1 MRSGKTPSTFD
12 SNLHAECS
20 LVVQTFV
27 PVARNQTQ
35 YLSDID
41 EAMTDAQQ
49 FAEGH
54 TLEDFREDRQLRY
67 AIERAPEIIGEATSN
82 VSDEVKAQDDT
93 LPWREMRGLRNI
105 VAHEYHRV
113 DPARVWRVVTEDI
126 PRTQEKVRALLKT
139 LKHGK
144 PNQ

>member
-1 MRSGKTPSTFD
+1 MAD
-12 SNLHAECS
+12 
-20 LVVQTFV
+20 
-27 PVARNQTQ
+27 ARRF
-35 YLSDID
+35 
-41 EAMTDAQQ
+41 TD
-49 FAEGH
+49 GW
-54 TLEDFREDRQLRY
+54 TLKEFQEDRQLRY
-67 AIERAPEIIGEATSN
+67 AVERAREIIGEATSKL
-82 VSDEVKAQDDT
+82 SDEIKARDES
-93 LPWREMRGLRNI
+93 LPWREMKDLRNI

>member
-1 MRSGKTPSTFD
+1 MRSGSTPSTFD
-12 SNLHAECS
+12 ATLHAERS
-20 LVVQTFV
+20 LVIQTFV
-27 PVARNQTQ
+27 PVARSQTQ

-54 TLEDFREDRQLRY
+54 TLEDFREDRKLRF
-67 AIERAPEIIGEATSN
+67 AIERALEIIGEATSN
-82 VSDEVKAQDDT
+82 VSDEVKAQDDA
-93 LPWREMRGLRNI
+93 LPWREMRGLRNV

-113 DPARVWRVVTEDI
+113 DPARVWRVVTQDI

-139 LKHGK
+139 LEREES
-144 PNQ
+144 NR